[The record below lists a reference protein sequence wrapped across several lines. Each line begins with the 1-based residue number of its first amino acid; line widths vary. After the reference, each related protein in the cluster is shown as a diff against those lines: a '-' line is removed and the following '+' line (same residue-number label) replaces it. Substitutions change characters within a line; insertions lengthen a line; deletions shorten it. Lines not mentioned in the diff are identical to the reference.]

1 MPFIRLSDD
10 FDDHPKF
17 SALSDGAFRLWCQTL
32 AYSRRYETDGVVP
45 LQTVKTRRAYSA
57 PRVAELVKPWKAGEN
72 PLWKLDDGSIVI
84 HDYLEWNHSKAE
96 TQAKREQDAGRQRKR
111 RLTPLSQ
118 HVSQRDNVVT
128 VSGQHAV
135 VPDMG
140 MDLREEKES
149 NVSAFVPV
157 VVAER
162 RDVPDRRF
170 VPRRLGR
177 GVFTGQLPS
186 DHLDHAVCSPNLSW
200 CVPNAV
206 HARLVTALS
215 PKYAGDRAKADDTL
229 KAWYPTV
236 YVDLPQDTVIADDF
250 KFWRA
255 KAAAVFSSPTQ
266 GAQPS
271 GRVVP
276 SASATDELLA
286 NIKAGR

>member
-57 PRVAELVKPWKAGEN
+57 ARVSELVKPWKAGEN

-111 RLTPLSQ
+111 RLQPVSQ
-118 HVSQRDNVVT
+118 HVSQRDNTVT

-149 NVSAFVPV
+149 NV
-157 VVAER
+157 VA
-162 RDVPDRRF
+162 DRRF
-170 VPRRLGR
+170 APRRLGR
-177 GVFTGQLPS
+177 GVFSGQLPS
-186 DHLDHAVCSPNLSW
+186 DHLDHALCSPNLSW
-200 CVPNAV
+200 CVPNPV
-206 HARLVTALS
+206 HMRLVSALA
-215 PKYAGDRAKADDTL
+215 PKHGGDRAKADDAL

-236 YVDLPQDTVIADDF
+236 FASLAPDTVIADDF
-250 KFWRA
+250 KFWRGH
-255 KAAAVFSSPTQ
+255 AAAVFGSAAPT
-266 GAQPS
+266 AQPA

-276 SASATDELLA
+276 NAAATAALIASMR
-286 NIKAGR
+286 AGQ

>member
-17 SALSDGAFRLWCQTL
+17 AALSDGAFRLWCQTL

-45 LQTVKTRRAYSA
+45 LLTVKTRRAYA
-57 PRVAELVKPWKAGEN
+57 AARVSELVKPWKAGEH
-72 PLWKLDDGSIVI
+72 PLWLRDGDNVVI

-111 RLTPLSQ
+111 RLQPVSQ

-200 CVPNAV
+200 CVPNPV
-206 HARLVTALS
+206 HVRLVGALA
-215 PKYAGDRAKADDTL
+215 PKHGGDRNKASEAL
-229 KAWYPTV
+229 AAWYSTV
-236 YVDLPQDTVIADDF
+236 FERLPADTVIADDF
-250 KFWRA
+250 KFWRGHA
-255 KAAAVFSSPTQ
+255 EAAFGSAAPVAPTGTHTNIDAVRDILRRD
-266 GAQPS
+266 G
-271 GRVVP
+271 VI
-276 SASATDELLA
+276 E
-286 NIKAGR
+286 

>member
-45 LQTVKTRRAYSA
+45 LATVKTRRAYSA

-72 PLWKLDDGSIVI
+72 PLWRLDDGSIVI

-111 RLTPLSQ
+111 RLTPVSQ
-118 HVSQRDNVVT
+118 RVSQRDISVT

-140 MDLREEKES
+140 MDPREEKES
-149 NVSAFVPV
+149 NAI
-157 VVAER
+157 A
-162 RDVPDRRF
+162 DRRF
-170 VPRRLGR
+170 APRRLGR
-177 GVFTGQLPS
+177 GVFAGQLPS

-200 CVPNAV
+200 CVPNPV
-206 HARLVTALS
+206 HARLVSALA
-215 PKYAGDRAKADDTL
+215 PKHGGDHAQASDAL

-236 YVDLPQDTVIADDF
+236 FASLAPDTVIADDF

-255 KAAAVFSSPTQ
+255 KAAAVFSSP
-266 GAQPS
+266 APAVQPS

-276 SASATDELLA
+276 NAAATAALLA
-286 NIKAGR
+286 SMRAGQ